1 MESFQGPR
9 RLVRLTEA
17 LLDASG
23 LVASGIVIAIELIK
37 RLGSEEALG
46 RLRKRQADE
55 GRPTKAF
62 AEAEALGIEVAVPT
76 IVAEPRETVGAAGD
90 ADDESVS
97 KAVLRSTAV
106 RMVKNGRGGLIVGV
120 L

>member
-1 MESFQGPR
+1 MGGF
-9 RLVRLTEA
+9 A
-17 LLDASG
+17 N
-23 LVASGIVIAIELIK
+23 
-37 RLGSEEALG
+37 
-46 RLRKRQADE
+46 

-76 IVAEPRETVGAAGD
+76 SVAEPRETVGAAGD
-90 ADDESVS
+90 ADDESVR

-106 RMVKNGRGGLIVGV
+106 RMVEDGRAGLVVEV